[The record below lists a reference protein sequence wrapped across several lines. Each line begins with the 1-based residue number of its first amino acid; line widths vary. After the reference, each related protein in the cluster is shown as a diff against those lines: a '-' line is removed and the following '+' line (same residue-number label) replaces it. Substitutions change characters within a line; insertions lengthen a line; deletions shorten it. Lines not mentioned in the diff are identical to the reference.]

1 MSIPIITGEADQLL
15 SLLKLLADPKHVEHI
30 LKQITTR
37 QKELEKTEEDAR
49 KQTDDAKATMNK
61 IGQAQADLIRR
72 EKALTDERAQF
83 VQIQRNL
90 QQQKD
95 ELSKKSAALGEQISN
110 AGRLEADAQL
120 RNAQSLAREARVA
133 KREEELK
140 KSVDEHRAWLESI
153 KPPR

>member
-1 MSIPIITGEADQLL
+1 MIPVMTGEADTLL
-15 SLLKLLADPKHVEHI
+15 SLLKMLADPKQMEATFKKLSA
-30 LKQITTR
+30 LK
-37 QKELEKTEEDAR
+37 KEA
-49 KQTDDAKATMNK
+49 DDAIAEAHKQSSDAASTMNK

-72 EKALTDERAQF
+72 EKAVTDEREQLTA
-83 VQIQRNL
+83 IRNSL

-95 ELSKKSAALGEQISN
+95 ELAKRAAALGEQISN
-110 AGRLEADAQL
+110 AGRLEADVQS
-120 RNAQSLAREARVA
+120 RNAQSVAREARVA